1 MQDRRVLAQEA
12 LYNLG
17 ERQPMRSWRI
27 PAVSLAVIA
36 TAASNSLYLYYGR
49 DPRQA
54 EW

>member
-36 TAASNSLYLYYGR
+36 TALVFHPIVAACN
-49 DPRQA
+49 
-54 EW
+54 